1 MRHGKDWAALVALGA
16 FVVGCTPSKP
26 LPLKDMV
33 GYVPPT
39 SLPAPA
45 KRTLVRD
52 DIESTWAH
60 LVDFLERSS
69 FEIETADRA
78 KNLLV
83 ARYSGNPEP
92 YIDCG
97 SIVTHEG
104 GILSQI
110 TGSTQT
116 ANLNYELESEPVIL
130 DRTLNLD
137 SRIIVTLTD
146 QSPDTVINTDTTYV
160 VTKTI
165 DIVSKSGEV
174 TQGNRET
181 ISFNAGGRSEFSKGT
196 SCQPNGFL
204 DLAVLE
210 SIPNIVVSDDIDRSQ
225 LPKAVTDLSLDIESE
240 RSDADDAS
248 SATDTGAQSPGSK
261 TDIGNTTAGSDIES
275 GVGAASPLADIEEP
289 ADSKIVD
296 WNLPKEGLPRAALP
310 APSPPND
317 QAAVVPAP
325 GSAPG
330 GLGATASTSPLSPS
344 LREPGAQTAAA
355 ADNSTQPALPV
366 AAAPRLDGEPLTVV
380 DETTNKLL
388 DTLDCDGIEWHFC
401 DLVRLTAPYRKR
413 NITNLYGLTVNTSE
427 SFADQIIGSDLKL
440 DFLFP
445 SFPSYLHVAYARR
458 DGKIDHVLA
467 SSETWPADRSY
478 RFEGGNQTV
487 PGPEGL
493 AMIVAIATDEPL
505 FPSLPSKTEPAKD
518 FINRLVERLSEIDID
533 GPQGLIAASQLL
545 IYVENAES

>member
-1 MRHGKDWAALVALGA
+1 MRHGKCWAALVALGA
-16 FVVGCTPSKP
+16 FVFGCTPSKP

-52 DIESTWAH
+52 DIESTWTH
-60 LVDFLERSS
+60 LIDFLERSS

-83 ARYSGNPEP
+83 ARYSGDPEP

-116 ANLNYELESEPVIL
+116 ANLNYKLENEPVVL

-165 DIVSKSGEV
+165 DIVGKSGEI

-181 ISFNAGGRSEFSKGT
+181 ISFNAGDRSEFSKGT

-210 SIPNIVVSDDIDRSQ
+210 SIPNIVVSDDIDRSE
-225 LPKAVTDLSLDIESE
+225 LPRAVTDLSLESESSGAKDATPLTNNGAPSPESKADARNTSAGRDIEIDVSG
-240 RSDADDAS
+240 S
-248 SATDTGAQSPGSK
+248 SSLANTEGSV
-261 TDIGNTTAGSDIES
+261 GSA
-275 GVGAASPLADIEEP
+275 V
-289 ADSKIVD
+289 VD

-310 APSPPND
+310 APSPPSD
-317 QAAVVPAP
+317 EVAIEQQVT

-330 GLGATASTSPLSPS
+330 GVGDTASTAPLPRSS
-344 LREPGAQTAAA
+344 REPGAQTAAITG
-355 ADNSTQPALPV
+355 DSTQPALPV
-366 AAAPRLDGEPLTVV
+366 EEITKRDSEPLTVV
-380 DETTNKLL
+380 DETTKKLL
-388 DTLDCDGIEWHFC
+388 DTLDCDGTEWHFC

-458 DGKIDHVLA
+458 DGTIDHVLA
-467 SSETWPADRSY
+467 SSEAWPADRSY
-478 RFEGGNQTV
+478 RFEGGDQTV

-505 FPSLPSKTEPAKD
+505 FPSLPSKTEPAED
-518 FINRLVERLSEIDID
+518 FINRLVERLSEIDVD

-545 IYVENAES
+545 IYAEKADS